1 MAENGDVKANEATY
15 NGFMVLLKW
24 GAVISF
30 VVAFIVIFL
39 LAS

>member
-1 MAENGDVKANEATY
+1 MAENGDSTSHEATY
-15 NGFMVLLKW
+15 QGFMVLLKW
-24 GAVISF
+24 SAVVSF